1 MQGESIVP
9 VLKGDTK
16 NWRKSVYYAYYE
28 IGEPSGIHTTQ
39 HRVEADADTLCQD
52 MKMFP
57 NPGGI
62 QQDAAIQ
69 RNDLIH
75 DGLRVLIE
83 SRWDSLVLGKGH
95 RVSLVPRSTLCW
107 VVQSRWDS

>member
-1 MQGESIVP
+1 MLCS
-9 VLKGDTK
+9 
-16 NWRKSVYYAYYE
+16 SVAWHCVFD
-28 IGEPSGIHTTQ
+28 PSGIHTTQ

-62 QQDAAIQ
+62 QQDATIS

-75 DGLRVLIE
+75 NGLRGLIE
-83 SRWDSLVLGKGH
+83 SRWDSLVLGIEH

-107 VVQSRWDS
+107 VVQSFLDL